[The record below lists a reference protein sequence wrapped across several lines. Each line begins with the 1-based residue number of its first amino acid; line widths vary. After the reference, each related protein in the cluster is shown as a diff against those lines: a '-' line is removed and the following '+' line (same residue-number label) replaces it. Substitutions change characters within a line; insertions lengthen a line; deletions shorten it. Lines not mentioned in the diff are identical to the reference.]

1 LIEALFVQVL
11 LLAHEM
17 GVLKLGTVGL
27 DGTTVHAYASRHCA
41 LYYDHTGKREG
52 AAEGRVG

>member
-1 LIEALFVQVL
+1 VQVL
-11 LLAHEM
+11 LLTHEM

-27 DGTTVHAYASRHCA
+27 DGTTVHANASRHCA